1 MALEFPSDVWVKA
14 LCEELNRSN
23 SYRAAAKKWEGDIIF
38 VIEKGGTMDGDRFLY
53 MDLWH
58 GECRGAF
65 ELGTLDEKKD
75 AAFSLG
81 APLATWQEL
90 IGGRLDPIKAI
101 IGRKVALTGPMTKIL
116 KAPKAALELVKSA
129 GQLETRYPV

>member
-1 MALEFPSDVWVKA
+1 MALDFPSDEWIKA
-14 LCEELNRSN
+14 LCEELNHSN
-23 SYRAAAKKWEGDIIF
+23 GYRAAAKKWEGDLIF
-38 VIEKGGTMDGDRFLY
+38 VVKKGGTMDRDRFLY

-65 ELGTLDEKKD
+65 ELASLDEKD
-75 AAFSLG
+75 AAFRLE

-90 IGGRLDPIKAI
+90 IGGNLDPIKAI

-129 GQLETRYPV
+129 GQLETNYPV